1 MSNINDLEVLNLLEE
16 LEDIIENSSSIPLS
30 GKVLINK
37 EEVLELIKQIRIKLP
52 DEFKRAEWIKQERQ
66 RILLEAQQE
75 AEMIIK
81 EAEQKI
87 KEMVSESEIVKKA
100 EKTAA
105 EIISTAQAN
114 AREIRL
120 GSREYADELLAKIEL
135 QVSEILEIIKRNRE
149 ELKGNK

>member
-1 MSNINDLEVLNLLEE
+1 LSNINDLEVLNLLEE

-81 EAEQKI
+81 EAEQK
-87 KEMVSESEIVKKA
+87 
-100 EKTAA
+100 
-105 EIISTAQAN
+105 
-114 AREIRL
+114 
-120 GSREYADELLAKIEL
+120 AKIEL
-135 QVSEILEIIKRNRE
+135 QVSEILETIKRNRE

>member
-1 MSNINDLEVLNLLEE
+1 MSNFDGLEVLNLLEE

-37 EEVLELIKQIRIKLP
+37 EEVLDLIKQIRIKLP

-105 EIISTAQAN
+105 EIISAAQAN
-114 AREIRL
+114 AKEIRL
-120 GSREYADELLAKIEL
+120 GSREYADELLAKIES
-135 QVSEILEIIKRNRE
+135 QVSEILETIKRNRE

>member
-1 MSNINDLEVLNLLEE
+1 LSNINDLEVLNLLEE

-81 EAEQKI
+81 EAEQK
-87 KEMVSESEIVKKA
+87 
-100 EKTAA
+100 KTAA

-135 QVSEILEIIKRNRE
+135 QVSEILETIKRNRE

>member
-37 EEVLELIKQIRIKLP
+37 EEVLELIKQIRIKFP

-135 QVSEILEIIKRNRE
+135 QVSGILETIKRNRE